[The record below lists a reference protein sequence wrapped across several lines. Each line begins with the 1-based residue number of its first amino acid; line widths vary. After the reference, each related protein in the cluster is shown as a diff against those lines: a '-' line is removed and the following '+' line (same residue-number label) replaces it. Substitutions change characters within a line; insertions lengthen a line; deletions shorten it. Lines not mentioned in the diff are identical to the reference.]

1 MSIPDILL
9 DVGVTMAT
17 NQDCKSHTSTDSGL
31 PSTLS
36 QGSEKSKLSPSPVS
50 TLPAAKPVH
59 TSAPEF
65 NSNSYLTLLLYLLLK
80 NDGPYSQYS
89 VYDQLSWY
97 YTPLELFSQY
107 QQPIPDV

>member
-17 NQDCKSHTSTDSGL
+17 NQDCKSHTSTDSGI

-50 TLPAAKPVH
+50 T
-59 TSAPEF
+59 TSCKTCSHLSTRIQLKQSPDLAIVP
-65 NSNSYLTLLLYLLLK
+65 LLK

-89 VYDQLSWY
+89 VYDQLLW
-97 YTPLELFSQY
+97 
-107 QQPIPDV
+107 